1 MSLKKATIFI
11 ILILLID
18 QISKIY
24 IKTHFALHDKTV
36 IFDWFQIVF
45 VENEGMAWGTKLSD
59 FISFISDRTAKV
71 SLTIFRIL
79 AVIGIGF
86 WLVKSIRSQSSRLL
100 IFALSLIFAGAL
112 GNIIDSVFY
121 GVLFE
126 NSHGQVA
133 NFLPEKGYDTIFHG
147 KVVDMLHFP
156 IWRGVLP
163 DWIPLIGGQY
173 FSFFEPVFNVAD
185 MAIST
190 GIGVLIFFNKR
201 VFGTSEDDIKSSQIE
216 KSV

>member
-1 MSLKKATIFI
+1 
-11 ILILLID
+11 
-18 QISKIY
+18 
-24 IKTHFALHDKTV
+24 
-36 IFDWFQIVF
+36 
-45 VENEGMAWGTKLSD
+45 
-59 FISFISDRTAKV
+59 
-71 SLTIFRIL
+71 
-79 AVIGIGF
+79 
-86 WLVKSIRSQSSRLL
+86 
-100 IFALSLIFAGAL
+100 
-112 GNIIDSVFY
+112 
-121 GVLFE
+121 VLFE